1 MVINKIP
8 VIKLFI
14 NSTVIVML
22 MIIIFSSNVSAVP
35 SEEWNKTYGGNEWE
49 NAYSVMQTSDGGYIF
64 TGFIQSYGASWSD
77 AWLVKTDSNG
87 NELWNKT
94 FGGPS
99 RDDFSYVEQTND
111 GGYITAGYTYLS
123 GDTFSSGWFVKTDSN
138 GNEIWNKTIG
148 GDDNNVAEFVQQ
160 TSDGGYILTGYSGTY
175 DISNID
181 YWVVKIDSQGNNLWD
196 TTYTGTT
203 DDFIECIRQ
212 TSDGGYILV
221 GSKREFRVKDD
232 SKVFLVKIDSNGNQI
247 FDRTYGAKDCSYAS
261 SVFLTKDGGYMI
273 VGETSSGD
281 ELAESLL
288 IKTDSD
294 GNQEWVK
301 TFGNMTKNIRTYDG
315 QQTFDGGYILAGAI
329 GSFIGDSGDTQWS
342 NAIIIKTDS
351 SGNEQWNITVG
362 GDNNDW
368 AYSIFQTTDGGYIIS
383 GFTDSYVTG
392 FFNSGAWL
400 IKIEGTDIDM
410 QGEVEDISI
419 ITESNITES
428 NDSSNEKST
437 PGFEMMMAIL
447 SILIIFTLKG
457 RYD

>member
-1 MVINKIP
+1 MISNKIP
-8 VIKLFI
+8 TIKHFI
-14 NSTVIVML
+14 NLTVIVML
-22 MIIIFSSNVSAVP
+22 MIIIFSSNASAAP
-35 SEEWNKTYGGNEWE
+35 LEEWNKTYGGNGWE
-49 NAYSVMQTSDGGYIF
+49 TAYSVKQTSDGGFIF
-64 TGFIQSYGASWSD
+64 TGHIKSYGASWSD
-77 AWLVKTDSNG
+77 GWLVKTNSNG

-94 FGGPS
+94 FGGPN
-99 RDDFSYVEQTND
+99 RDDFTYVEQTND

-123 GDTFSSGWFVKTDSN
+123 GDFLSSGWFVKTDSN

-160 TSDGGYILTGYSGTY
+160 TSDGGYVLTGYSGTY
-175 DISNID
+175 DASNID

-196 TTYTGTT
+196 TTFTGTT
-203 DDFIECIRQ
+203 DDFIRCIRQ

-221 GSKREFRVKDD
+221 GSTREFRAKDD
-232 SKVFLVKIDSNGNQI
+232 SKAFLIKIDSNGNQI
-247 FDRTYGAKDCSYAS
+247 FDKTYGIKDSSWAS
-261 SVFLTKDGGYMI
+261 SVFLTKDGGYII
-273 VGETSSGD
+273 VGGTSSGE
-281 ELAESLL
+281 ELIESLL
-288 IKTDSD
+288 IKTDSN

-362 GDNNDW
+362 GDDNDW

-410 QGEVEDISI
+410 QGEVEDVPIMA
-419 ITESNITES
+419 ES
-428 NDSSNEKST
+428 NDSSNEKTT
-437 PGFEMMMAIL
+437 PGFEMIMAIL

>member
-1 MVINKIP
+1 MISNKIP
-8 VIKLFI
+8 IKKHFI
-14 NSTVIVML
+14 TSTVIVML
-22 MIIIFSSNVSAVP
+22 MIIIFSSNASAVP
-35 SEEWNKTYGGNEWE
+35 LEEWNKTYGGNEWE
-49 NAYSVMQTSDGGYIF
+49 NAYSVMQTSDGGFIF
-64 TGFIQSYGASWSD
+64 TGHTKSYGTGWSD
-77 AWLVKTDSNG
+77 GWLVKTDSNG

-94 FGGPS
+94 FGGPN

-123 GDTFSSGWFVKTDSN
+123 GDFHSSGWFVKTDSN

-160 TSDGGYILTGYSGTY
+160 TSDGGYVLTGYSGTY
-175 DISNID
+175 DASNID

-196 TTYTGTT
+196 TTFTGTT
-203 DDFIECIRQ
+203 DDFIRCIRQ

-221 GSKREFRVKDD
+221 GSTREFRAKDD
-232 SKVFLVKIDSNGNQI
+232 SKAFLIKIDSNGNQI
-247 FDRTYGAKDCSYAS
+247 FDKTYGIKDSSWAS
-261 SVFLTKDGGYMI
+261 SVFLTKDGGYII
-273 VGETSSGD
+273 VGGTSSGE
-281 ELAESLL
+281 ELIESLL
-288 IKTDSD
+288 IKTDSN

-315 QQTFDGGYILAGAI
+315 QQTFDGGYILTGAI
-329 GSFIGDSGDTQWS
+329 GSFIGDSGDTTWS

-351 SGNEQWNITVG
+351 SGNEQWNITLG
-362 GDNNDW
+362 GDDNDW
-368 AYSIFQTTDGGYIIS
+368 AYSIFQTRDGGYILS

-392 FFNSGAWL
+392 WFNTGAWL
-400 IKIEGTDIDM
+400 IKIEGIDINM

-419 ITESNITES
+419 MTES

-447 SILIIFTLKG
+447 SILIIFALKG

>member
-1 MVINKIP
+1 MISNKIP
-8 VIKLFI
+8 IIKHFI
-14 NSTVIVML
+14 TLTVIVML
-22 MIIIFSSNVSAVP
+22 MIIIFSSNASAVP
-35 SEEWNKTYGGNEWE
+35 LEEWNKTYGGNEWE
-49 NAYSVMQTSDGGYIF
+49 NAYSVKQTSDGGFIF
-64 TGFIQSYGASWSD
+64 TGHIKSYGASWSD
-77 AWLVKTDSNG
+77 GWLVKTDSNG

-123 GDTFSSGWFVKTDSN
+123 GDILSSGWFVKTDSN

-175 DISNID
+175 DISDID
-181 YWVVKIDSQGNNLWD
+181 YWVVKTDSQGNNLWD

-221 GSKREFRVKDD
+221 GSTREFRAKDD

-261 SVFLTKDGGYMI
+261 SVFLTDDGGYII

-281 ELAESLL
+281 ELIESLL

-301 TFGNMTKNIRTYDG
+301 TFGNATKNIRTYDG

-329 GSFIGDSGDTQWS
+329 GSFLGDSGDTSWS

-400 IKIEGTDIDM
+400 IKIEGMDIDM

-419 ITESNITES
+419 ITESNITEL

>member
-1 MVINKIP
+1 
-8 VIKLFI
+8 
-14 NSTVIVML
+14 
-22 MIIIFSSNVSAVP
+22 
-35 SEEWNKTYGGNEWE
+35 
-49 NAYSVMQTSDGGYIF
+49 
-64 TGFIQSYGASWSD
+64 
-77 AWLVKTDSNG
+77 
-87 NELWNKT
+87 
-94 FGGPS
+94 
-99 RDDFSYVEQTND
+99 
-111 GGYITAGYTYLS
+111 
-123 GDTFSSGWFVKTDSN
+123 
-138 GNEIWNKTIG
+138 
-148 GDDNNVAEFVQQ
+148 
-160 TSDGGYILTGYSGTY
+160 
-175 DISNID
+175 
-181 YWVVKIDSQGNNLWD
+181 
-196 TTYTGTT
+196 
-203 DDFIECIRQ
+203 
-212 TSDGGYILV
+212 
-221 GSKREFRVKDD
+221 
-232 SKVFLVKIDSNGNQI
+232 
-247 FDRTYGAKDCSYAS
+247 
-261 SVFLTKDGGYMI
+261 
-273 VGETSSGD
+273 
-281 ELAESLL
+281 LL

-301 TFGNMTKNIRTYDG
+301 TFGNATKNIRTYDG

-329 GSFIGDSGDTQWS
+329 GSFLGDSGDTSWS

-368 AYSIFQTTDGGYIIS
+368 AYSISQTTDSGYIIS

>member
-1 MVINKIP
+1 
-8 VIKLFI
+8 
-14 NSTVIVML
+14 ML
-22 MIIIFSSNVSAVP
+22 MIILFSSNVSAVP
-35 SEEWNKTYGGNEWE
+35 LEEWNKTYGGNEWE
-49 NAYSVMQTSDGGYIF
+49 NAYSVKQTLDGGFIF
-64 TGFIQSYGASWSD
+64 TGYTKSYGASWSD
-77 AWLVKTDSNG
+77 GWLVKTDSNG

-123 GDTFSSGWFVKTDSN
+123 GDILSSGWFVKTDSN
-138 GNEIWNKTIG
+138 GNEIWNRTIG

-175 DISNID
+175 DISDID

-221 GSKREFRVKDD
+221 GSTREFRAKDD

-261 SVFLTKDGGYMI
+261 SVFLTRDGGYII

-294 GNQEWVK
+294 GNQEWIK

-362 GDNNDW
+362 GDDNDW

-419 ITESNITES
+419 MTES
-428 NDSSNEKST
+428 NDSSNDTST
-437 PGFEMMMAIL
+437 PGFEIVMTIL
-447 SILIIFTLKG
+447 SIYIIFTLKG

>member
-1 MVINKIP
+1 
-8 VIKLFI
+8 
-14 NSTVIVML
+14 ML
-22 MIIIFSSNVSAVP
+22 MIIIFSSNASAVP
-35 SEEWNKTYGGNEWE
+35 LEEWNKTYGGNQREI
-49 NAYSVMQTSDGGYIF
+49 AYSVKQTSDGGFIF
-64 TGFIQSYGASWSD
+64 TGNTESYATGWCD
-77 AWLVKTDSNG
+77 GWLVKTDSNG
-87 NELWNKT
+87 NELWNKS
-94 FGGPS
+94 FGGPNS
-99 RDDFSYVEQTND
+99 DDLFYVEQTND

-123 GDTFSSGWFVKTDSN
+123 TDFLSSGWFVKTDSN
-138 GNEIWNKTIG
+138 GNEIWNRTIG

-175 DISNID
+175 GASNIN

-196 TTYTGTT
+196 TTFTGTT
-203 DDFIECIRQ
+203 DDFIKCIHQ

-221 GSKREFRVKDD
+221 GSTQEFRVKDE
-232 SKVFLVKIDSNGNQI
+232 SEVFLIKIDSNGNQI
-247 FDRTYGAKDCSYAS
+247 FDRTYGIKDHSYAS
-261 SVFLTKDGGYMI
+261 SVFLTNDGGYII

-281 ELAESLL
+281 ELIESLL

-362 GDNNDW
+362 GDDNDW

-392 FFNSGAWL
+392 RFNTGAWL

-410 QGEVEDISI
+410 QDEVEDISI
-419 ITESNITES
+419 MTES